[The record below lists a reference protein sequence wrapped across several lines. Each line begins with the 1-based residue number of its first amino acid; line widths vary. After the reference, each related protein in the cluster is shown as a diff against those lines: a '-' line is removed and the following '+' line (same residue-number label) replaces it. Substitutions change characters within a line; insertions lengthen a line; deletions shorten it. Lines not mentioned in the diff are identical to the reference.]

1 MKKIIVVV
9 LASLLLGLV
18 PGTQV
23 EARTFTSCAELRKTF
38 KYGIASSKAA
48 TNRGP
53 GPIYTPRI
61 NAAEYRLNKKLDKDR
76 DNIVCE
82 VVKPDTKPVAAPTP
96 QSPKPTPT
104 PSPTTNSSTGSTA
117 DREFRLGMSGLNK
130 PGERMI
136 ARFFIPFGYEYLN
149 VQWLANEQPLG
160 GLEQITRVFLPADVE
175 GKRLSFQL
183 RVLDVEKR
191 MRTITSSQL
200 EPGKQ
205 ADDAPVDPPMVSSI
219 ESPWSN
225 QQPEKPLPARP
236 SVLNPTTLSPDTCK
250 IQEVSRIRQPGAPIP
265 NFQGASEIMGKYP
278 GNATAFPFAPTALN
292 AKGELNVAFI
302 YVDWSDLP
310 GGKSD
315 YDYYANQV
323 QIFKDFYWMA
333 SEHKLNMKVNRTPIW
348 HRMEGSYKDFTI
360 GADDEAQQGYAPK
373 KQAFYDAATKASD
386 PSVDFSDV
394 DIVFFA
400 IPRAKSV
407 FYHGGPHEFNFLW
420 NGYLNTNE
428 GKIYDIAAA
437 GDWFLTN
444 QWIEPPWVY
453 YVHEVGHMLGIPHQS
468 NEDVKDGSR
477 ILESGPIKG
486 YEIMGD
492 QGGSSRTMTAWLR
505 WLVGWLDD
513 SQVACVTKESIT
525 DAYFEIDP
533 INAVNG
539 KLESVVIRLSGTKA
553 VVIESRR
560 LDPHFD
566 RMTRNSKNGLIVY
579 TVDATKASAQGS
591 QALLSPRN
599 ISTFLE
605 EPTWRDWQ
613 AIDAVFFQ
621 GDSVVIEGI
630 KIEAHTISAASNIV
644 RISRVAG

>member
-1 MKKIIVVV
+1 MKKIIVAV

-23 EARTFTSCAELRKTF
+23 EARTFNSCTELRKTF
-38 KYGIASSKAA
+38 KYGIALSKTA
-48 TNRGP
+48 TNRGA
-53 GPIYTPRI
+53 GPIYSPRI
-61 NAAEYRLNKKLDKDR
+61 NATEYRLNKKLDTDR

-82 VVKPDTKPVAAPTP
+82 VVKPETNPVVAPTP
-96 QSPKPTPT
+96 QSPTPTPT
-104 PSPTTNSSTGSTA
+104 PNSSTGPIA

-130 PGERMI
+130 PGERML
-136 ARFFIPFGYEYLN
+136 ARFFIPFGFEYLH
-149 VQWLANEQPLG
+149 VQWLANGQPLEG
-160 GLEQITRVFLPADVE
+160 MHLTRLSLPAEVE
-175 GKRLSFQL
+175 GKSVSFQL
-183 RVLDVEKR
+183 KVLDVEKR
-191 MRTITSSQL
+191 MRIITSAQL

-205 ADDAPVDPPMVSSI
+205 ADDAPVDPPIVSSS

-225 QQPEKPLPARP
+225 QKPVKPLPARP

-265 NFQGASEIMGKYP
+265 NFQGASEIMGRYP

-310 GGKSD
+310 GVKSD

-348 HRMEGSYKDFTI
+348 HRMAGSYRDFTMS
-360 GADDEAQQGYAPK
+360 ADDEAQQGYAPK

-477 ILESGPIKG
+477 FLENGPING
-486 YEIMGD
+486 YEIMGN

-505 WLVGWLDD
+505 WLAGWLDD

-525 DAYFEIDP
+525 DAYFEIEP

-539 KLESVVIRLSGTKA
+539 KLESVVIKLSNTKA
-553 VVIESRR
+553 IVIESRR
-560 LDPHFD
+560 FDPYFD
-566 RMTRNSKNGLIVY
+566 RLTRNSKNGLIAY
-579 TVDATKASAQGS
+579 LVDATKAAAQGS
-591 QALLSPRN
+591 QALLSPRDIN
-599 ISTFLE
+599 TFLE
-605 EPTWRDWQ
+605 EPSWRDWRT
-613 AIDAVFFQ
+613 IDAVFFQ

-630 KIEAHTISAASNIV
+630 KIEAHTIGATSDIV
-644 RISRVAG
+644 RISRVTG